1 MVEGC
6 GDTAVPVVGVALVA
20 VLSGVVVSVRGAF
33 GVAVDVEPGRGVGVA
48 VRVGVGVGRTVVL
61 VGVGVGRTVRV
72 GVGVGV
78 GRTVRVG
85 VGVGGGVG
93 VGVSVGR
100 GGRSGGRADHVGS
113 GRVNVGVGV
122 GSPVIV
128 GVGSPVIVGV
138 GSPVIVGVGSP
149 VIVGVGSPVIVGVG
163 SPVIVGVGSPVIVG
177 VGSPVIVGVGFC
189 TTDSEWGTLWVSSSV
204 PPKVTRS
211 YSRCDSVV
219 GCRTGYASALACRSR
234 WQSVRVGR
242 WATPNSSDGGCLR
255 THRSDRDSAS
265 GRCGRRRVTTQAGR
279 H

>member
-163 SPVIVGVGSPVIVG
+163 SPVIVGVGTHDRLG
-177 VGSPVIVGVGFC
+177 V
-189 TTDSEWGTLWVSSSV
+189 GTLWVSSSV
-204 PPKVTRS
+204 PAKVTRS
-211 YSRCDSVV
+211 YLRCDSVV

-242 WATPNSSDGGCLR
+242 WATPNSSGVGCLR